1 MEKLTE
7 IFGRKLY
14 GNKPLFRTM
23 HTIIEMGCRKM
34 YCHNMNWINWQ
45 NNVCSP
51 KTYFTVEVENFQF
64 VLSISKL
71 YILNASLLKL
81 NDFAGNDM
89 ESHHLENCRRV
100 WRIMLRAQIHII
112 LTAFSSLRIRFN
124 IAAVIETSVSNTRGW
139 YVKSHDN
146 GIHPCQ

>member
-1 MEKLTE
+1 
-7 IFGRKLY
+7 
-14 GNKPLFRTM
+14 
-23 HTIIEMGCRKM
+23 
-34 YCHNMNWINWQ
+34 
-45 NNVCSP
+45 
-51 KTYFTVEVENFQF
+51 VEVENFQF

-124 IAAVIETSVSNTRGW
+124 IAAVIETSVSNTRG
-139 YVKSHDN
+139 
-146 GIHPCQ
+146 